1 MSIKKPKSLYP
12 EKEVEQINVDFAVII
27 LMSVLFG
34 FVLALIG
41 FATMHYPSIQG
52 VI

>member
-1 MSIKKPKSLYP
+1 MTTKKPKSLYP
-12 EKEVEQINVDFAVII
+12 ATETEQINVNFALIV